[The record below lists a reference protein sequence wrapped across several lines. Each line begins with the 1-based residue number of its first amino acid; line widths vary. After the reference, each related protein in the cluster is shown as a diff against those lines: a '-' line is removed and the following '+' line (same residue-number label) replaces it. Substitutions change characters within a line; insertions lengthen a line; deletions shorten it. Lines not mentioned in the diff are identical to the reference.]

1 MGLTSLI
8 NRHSSP
14 KVMSDDI
21 TYEQILQLVQAG
33 VCACDHGNLKPF
45 RFILIEGKNRER
57 LGYSMALAQ
66 KEREPNTEENVL
78 EKIRTKALRAPS
90 LISVIY
96 SPKNSDRIPFHEQ
109 RTSAGCA
116 AQMIVC
122 EAFLMGLGAMWRTGD
137 NIYTKHVAEELRLKS
152 NEEVI
157 GIIYLGKSDTKIKKK
172 RNIDINQF
180 LEQLN

>member
-1 MGLTSLI
+1 MGPISLI

-14 KVMSDDI
+14 KVMPDKVAH
-21 TYEQILQLVQAG
+21 EHILQLIQAG

-66 KEREPNTEENVL
+66 KEREPSTDENIL
-78 EKIRTKALRAPS
+78 KKIRNKPLRAPS

-96 SPKNSDRIPFHEQ
+96 SPKKSDRIPSHEQ

-116 AQMIVC
+116 AQMIVS
-122 EAFLMGLGAMWRTGD
+122 EAYLMGLGAMWRTGN
-137 NIYTKHVAEELRLKS
+137 NIYTKHVAKELRLKL

-157 GIIYLGKSDTKIKKK
+157 GIIYLGKSEIKNQKK
-172 RNIDINQF
+172 RNINIDQF
-180 LEQLN
+180 FEQLN